1 MLDLYE
7 ELRQVVRV
15 LTNEGIRYALA
26 GGLAVSYYDRPRATV
41 DIDLVLDPQD
51 WERCRDALCPLGY
64 REYAMPVVF
73 ADGQISIRRLTKL
86 EEGGPDYLVVDV
98 LMARGDLEEEIWVNR
113 QAVPWEGMT
122 IWMVSKSALIL
133 LKKLR
138 GSKQDLLDIERLE
151 GGGKEG

>member
-15 LTNEGIRYALA
+15 LTCEGICYALA

-41 DIDLVLDPQD
+41 DIDLVLVPQD
-51 WERCRDALCPLGY
+51 WERCRDALSPLGY
-64 REYAMPVVF
+64 REYAMPMTF
-73 ADGQISIRRLTKL
+73 AKGQISIRRLTKL

-98 LMARGDLEEEIWVNR
+98 LMVRGHLEQEIWENR
-113 QAVPWEGMT
+113 QAVLWEDMT
-122 IWMVSKSALIL
+122 VWMVSKSALIH
-133 LKKLR
+133 LKELR

-151 GGGKEG
+151 GGGREE